1 MTPGFLVS
9 LHKLKQLR
17 GIELRNDGGLK
28 VGALTTITDIE
39 RSREIRAGWP
49 ALVDGALN
57 LGSPL
62 VRNRGTLGG
71 NIVNA
76 RPAAD
81 MVIPTIALD
90 GTLILQGSDS
100 TRTIAAAEFPQGPGI
115 SVIKPD
121 EILTEINF
129 PAPAPHSGSSYYKL
143 ANRKALEISVVGVAV
158 WIGLKRADGPV
169 ADVRVALGAAGPTP
183 ILAESVKDILI
194 GRIPD
199 EAALREAAL
208 AAAGE
213 ARVIDDHRGSAWYRI
228 RMIELLTFRLLNKVV
243 LQASGRR

>member
-1 MTPGFLVS
+1 MTPGYLVS

-17 GIELRNDGGLK
+17 GIELRHDGGLK

-39 RSREIRAGWP
+39 RSREIRVGWP

-81 MVIPTIALD
+81 MAIPTIALG
-90 GTLILQGSDS
+90 GTVTLQGTSS
-100 TRTIAAAEFPQGPGI
+100 SRTIAAAEFPQGPGV

-129 PAPAPHSGSSYYKL
+129 PHPVLHSGSAYYKL

-158 WIGLKRADGPV
+158 W
-169 ADVRVALGAAGPTP
+169 VALGSAFWTIFSSSAASRSRSSS
-183 ILAESVKDILI
+183 L
-194 GRIPD
+194 GRS
-199 EAALREAAL
+199 E
-208 AAAGE
+208 G
-213 ARVIDDHRGSAWYRI
+213 RGR
-228 RMIELLTFRLLNKVV
+228 
-243 LQASGRR
+243 